1 MKMKLTFLLMFFLLL
16 YSIPVHGEKQNF
28 EIVTTTA
35 FLGDVV
41 KGIVGDQASVNAIL
55 LGDADPHNYEPTPS
69 DIQKL
74 STADVIIST
83 GIQELD
89 EWLVSFI
96 NDNPDYKGKLFSID
110 ADKYLKTDPLLNTIN
125 PHYWLSPKIMRNVS
139 QEIFDHLNSV
149 GTFESTTFQTYLDSL
164 DLLIANINESRQI
177 LEGTKAVI
185 DHPAF
190 FYFLEL
196 LGIDRR
202 GVIEEKEGVDPSPAH
217 IQELVNMMKKENISL
232 IIASKA
238 QSGSDVIDLAARTGA
253 KVSYLSVNP
262 SQVDGES
269 YIGMIK
275 TNIESLEHP
284 ETPETPQDNLPFPF
298 EVTVGVMFLIVLL
311 QRRRIKQ

>member
-1 MKMKLTFLLMFFLLL
+1 MKVTFLLLGFLLL

-41 KGIVGDQASVNAIL
+41 KGIVGDQASVDAIL

-83 GIQELD
+83 GIEELD

-96 NDNPDYKGKLFSID
+96 NDNPDYRDKLYSID
-110 ADKYLKTDPLLNTIN
+110 ADKYLRTDPLLNTIN

-149 GTFESTTFQTYLDSL
+149 IALDSSSYQSYLDSL
-164 DLLIANINESRQI
+164 DLLIADINASRQV
-177 LEGTKAVI
+177 LGGTKAII

-217 IQELVNMMKKENISL
+217 IQELVDMMKEENISL

-238 QSGSDVIDLAARTGA
+238 QSSSDVIDLAARTGA

-262 SQVDGES
+262 SQVDGKS
-269 YIGMIK
+269 YISL
-275 TNIESLEHP
+275 TRNNIDSIEHP
-284 ETPETPQDNLPFPF
+284 ETPETPQNKLPFPF
-298 EVTVGVMFLIVLL
+298 ATTTAVMFLIGIL
-311 QRRRIKQ
+311 QRRRVKH